1 METGHLAAIYI
12 GVGIYF
18 AAMLSVGYIV
28 KNKIKATEDYLVGGR
43 KFTLLFNAPALTAC
57 FLGGSLILSLPGA
70 TYGMGV
76 WSDSAMF
83 GSAISLGGIFCLLI
97 AGFFY
102 MPKLW
107 RLKLLSLGD
116 YFYNRFGKPTGIT
129 VSIVTVMTFVS
140 G

>member
-1 METGHLAAIYI
+1 METGHLTAIYI
-12 GVGIYF
+12 GVAIYF

-28 KNKIKATEDYLVGGR
+28 KSKIKVTEDYLVGGR

-70 TYGMGV
+70 TYSMGV

-102 MPKLW
+102 MPKMWVL
-107 RLKLLSLGD
+107 
-116 YFYNRFGKPTGIT
+116 
-129 VSIVTVMTFVS
+129 
-140 G
+140 